1 VVAAET
7 TASVVAMALRR
18 HDGGTLGTLRDRDQG
33 DNGILSWPH
42 HALRQPRQRVKL
54 LVRGLVVGASCRAQ
68 LAFLSNPF
76 VPLVQIPDLIF
87 ELAILTLRKEPGN
100 LVNAERRVPTMRGWP
115 IIYTL
120 SDAEFAS

>member
-1 VVAAET
+1 LFSQAAVE
-7 TASVVAMALRR
+7 
-18 HDGGTLGTLRDRDQG
+18 
-33 DNGILSWPH
+33 P
-42 HALRQPRQRVKL
+42 L
-54 LVRGLVVGASCRAQ
+54 LVRLVVCASCRAQ

-87 ELAILTLRKEPGN
+87 ELAILALRKKPGN
-100 LVNAERRVPTMRGWP
+100 LVNAERRIPTMRGWP